1 MMFDIFKRGGKPGKA
16 AIAMERAEAQV
27 EQDNSVPGE
36 ATWAI
41 IPYQYFGI
49 RSPQLGLYFSINF
62 ESPYYIRQRS
72 ISPPG
77 SIQRTLDPLAVR
89 ERGRLPSRTSPT
101 GNSVNCNKEL
111 SKIIIIIFIRII
123 IVDHLDPQ
131 PVAGSRGRCSR

>member
-16 AIAMERAEAQV
+16 AIAMEGAEAQV

-41 IPYQYFGI
+41 ISYQYFGI
-49 RSPQLGLYFSINF
+49 RSPQLGLYFSINS

-111 SKIIIIIFIRII
+111 SKIIIIFIGII

>member
-16 AIAMERAEAQV
+16 AIAMEGAEAQV

-49 RSPQLGLYFSINF
+49 RSPQLGLCFSINF

-72 ISPPG
+72 ILPPG

-111 SKIIIIIFIRII
+111 SKIIIIFIGII